1 MAFRR
6 FLLSLIGLTLV
17 ILFLVACGT
26 PRTPRIIEHPQ
37 PTLVADASI
46 FGPGGSAVREE
57 CRRISDAYGGLDPN
71 HPTAVCTKEWES
83 GDQCLRESGGF
94 IRMCERVIVHREGT
108 FQLITTQEELRD
120 LFAPIESADEALS
133 YALVATGYSAKYD
146 PEDYRLA
153 VPDRCDPGPEGYRYY
168 VDALEDTHVV
178 EVGNGYEINLF
189 TSQVFGC
196 APHPVSSVPVQVEV
210 DGTIIHLPKVK
221 LFEEDSESVSC
232 CVD

>member
-1 MAFRR
+1 MSNRI
-6 FLLSLIGLTLV
+6 LSPLIGLSLV
-17 ILFLVACGT
+17 MLSMVACGT
-26 PRTPRIIEHPQ
+26 SKLPRIIEHPQ

-46 FGPGGSAVREE
+46 FGPSGSAVRDE
-57 CRRISDAYGGLDPN
+57 CRQISDAYGGLDPN

-94 IRMCERVIVHREGT
+94 IRMCERVIVYVDGT
-108 FQLITTQEELRD
+108 FQPIATLEELRD

-133 YALVATGYSAKYD
+133 YALLATGYSAKYD

-153 VPDRCDPGPEGYRYY
+153 VPDSCDPGPDGYRYY
-168 VDALEDTHVV
+168 VDELEDTHVV

-221 LFEEDSESVSC
+221 LFEEDSEAVAC

>member
-1 MAFRR
+1 MSKRI
-6 FLLSLIGLTLV
+6 LSSLIGLSLV
-17 ILFLVACGT
+17 MFSMAACDIFKL
-26 PRTPRIIEHPQ
+26 PRIIEHPQ

-57 CRRISDAYGGLDPN
+57 CRRVSDAYGGLDPN
-71 HPTAVCTKEWES
+71 HPAAVCTKEWES

-94 IRMCERVIVHREGT
+94 IRICERVVVYVNGT
-108 FQLITTQEELRD
+108 FQFIATLEELRD
-120 LFAPIESADEALS
+120 LFTPIESADEALS
-133 YALVATGYSAKYD
+133 YALLATGYEAKYD

-153 VPDRCDPGPEGYRYY
+153 VPDSCDPGPEGYRYY
-168 VDALEDTHVV
+168 VDQLEDTQVV

-196 APHPVSSVPVQVEV
+196 APHPVSSVPVQVER
-210 DGTIIHLPKVK
+210 DGTINHLPKVR
-221 LFEEDSESVSC
+221 LFEEDSESIGC